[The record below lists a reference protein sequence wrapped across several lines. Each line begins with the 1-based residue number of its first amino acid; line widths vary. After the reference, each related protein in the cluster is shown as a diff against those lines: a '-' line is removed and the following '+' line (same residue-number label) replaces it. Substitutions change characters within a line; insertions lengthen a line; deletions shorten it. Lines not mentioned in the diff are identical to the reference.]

1 MKNDRILE
9 QILAALQESQPALKE
24 EAAAKLTSSI
34 LAGIT
39 NKKQLTNANGSLL
52 SIAKSL
58 MAAAAVLLVSMF
70 LYQNAVDHPGNHQSG
85 IVYNS
90 YYKETIRNYGCL
102 PQTNSIS
109 VLLDYYRQYKK
120 GKNALTLLREQ
131 YNPMAKK

>member
-1 MKNDRILE
+1 MKNDKTLE

-34 LAGIT
+34 LAGIA
-39 NKKQLTNANGSLL
+39 NKKQLTTVSGRLL
-52 SIAKSL
+52 SIAKDL

-70 LYQNAVDHPGNHQSG
+70 LYQKAVDPPGNHQSG
-85 IVYNS
+85 IIYNS
-90 YYKETIRNYGCL
+90 YYKETIGYHDSL

-109 VLLDYYRQYKK
+109 VLLDYYRQNKK
-120 GKNALTLLREQ
+120 GKSALTLLREQ